1 MEHATIRLTMTQ
13 ALVRWLTAQMTEI
26 DGQRLPLRH
35 APPSIGEHG
44 PALLRELGYGE
55 DEIARLR
62 AEGVIGG
69 LGDGIPDSA

>member
-1 MEHATIRLTMTQ
+1 MGAAGAHPVVDGWRAPSARACSPPSAT
-13 ALVRWLTAQMTEI
+13 AKKP
-26 DGQRLPLRH
+26 PL

-62 AEGVIGG
+62 ADGIVGG
-69 LGDGIPDSA
+69 PGDGIPDSA

>member
-1 MEHATIRLTMTQ
+1 MNSPFFTFRPPPFASNCRS
-13 ALVRWLTAQMTEI
+13 ASR
-26 DGQRLPLRH
+26 PLRH

-55 DEIARLR
+55 DEIGRLR